1 MTMPRP
7 VIYNKRRKKRYRVFH
22 AEKIK
27 EEGCLLKHYL
37 GIELGSTRIK
47 AVAIDEAFAPVSS
60 GDYTWKSSF
69 ENGVWT
75 YHLEDAWTGLKAAI
89 AGVND
94 RESISAMGISGMM
107 HGLLA
112 FDSDWKLITPFRTWQ
127 NTMTAEA
134 AEKLTAAFD
143 FNIPQRWSVAHLY
156 QAVLKKEPFVPEIAH
171 ITTLAGYIH
180 FMLTG
185 VNAVGVGEASGMFPI
200 NSGTNNYDEEMLR
213 RFEALT
219 ADQPWKIRE
228 VLPKVLVAGQ
238 DAGRLTWQGAALL
251 DGLLPA
257 GIPFAPAEGDAGTGM
272 AATNAVAP
280 RTGNVSAGTS
290 IFSMVVLEKP
300 LKKVYPEIDLVTTPT
315 GRAVAMVHCNNCT
328 SDMNAWVGIFR
339 ETAEL
344 FGAKVDTGTLYTKL
358 YEKSLEGDA
367 DCGGVTTY
375 NYLAGEGVTH
385 LDEGRPMV
393 IRRPDSAFTLANFL
407 RSQLYATMA
416 TLKIGMDIL
425 AEEGVA
431 IDSLTGHGG
440 LFKTPVVGQRY
451 MAAACGASVTCMET
465 AGEGGPYG
473 MALLA
478 AYMDHRE
485 ESLEAFLSREVFA
498 STNSVTLKP
507 EKADVE
513 GFNRYLAVFK
523 AGLAVEKT
531 AVETIR

>member
-1 MTMPRP
+1 M
-7 VIYNKRRKKRYRVFH
+7 
-22 AEKIK
+22 
-27 EEGCLLKHYL
+27 KHYL

-47 AVAIDEAFAPVSS
+47 AAAIDETFAPVSS

-75 YHLEDAWTGLKAAI
+75 YPLEDAWTGLKAAI
-89 AGVND
+89 AGIKD
-94 RESISAMGISGMM
+94 RDGIAVMGISAMM

-112 FDSDWKLITPFRTWQ
+112 FDRDWKLLTPFRTWQ

-134 AEKLTAAFD
+134 AEKLTACFG

-156 QAVLKKEPFVPEIAH
+156 QAVLNGEPFVPEIAH

-180 FMLTG
+180 YMLTG
-185 VNAVGVGEASGMFPI
+185 VNAVGIGEASGMFPI
-200 NSGTNNYDEEMLR
+200 DSETLTYDEEMLR
-213 RFEALT
+213 KFEALT
-219 ADQPWKIRE
+219 ADQPWNIRQ
-228 VLPKVLVAGQ
+228 VLPGVLVAGQ
-238 DAGRLTWQGAALL
+238 DAGKLTEQGAALL

-272 AATNAVAP
+272 TATNAVAP

-315 GRAVAMVHCNNCT
+315 GKAVAMVHCNNCT
-328 SDMNAWVGIFR
+328 SDMNAWAGILR

-344 FGAKVDTGTLYTKL
+344 FGGEVDTGTLYTKL
-358 YEKSLEGDA
+358 YQKSLEGDP
-367 DCGGVTTY
+367 DCGGIITY

-385 LDEGRPMV
+385 LDGGRPMV
-393 IRRPDSAFTLANFL
+393 VRRPDSRFTLANFL

-425 AEEGVA
+425 VEEGVA

-440 LFKTPVVGQRY
+440 LFKTPVVGQKY
-451 MAAACGASVTCMET
+451 MAAACDASVTCMET

-478 AYMDHRE
+478 AYMDRRE
-485 ESLEAFLSREVFA
+485 ESLEEFLSRDVFA
-498 STNSVTLKP
+498 SAKSTTLHP
-507 EKADVE
+507 EQADME
-513 GFNRYLAVFK
+513 GFNRYLAAFK
-523 AGLAVEKT
+523 AGLAAEK
-531 AVETIR
+531 AALETI